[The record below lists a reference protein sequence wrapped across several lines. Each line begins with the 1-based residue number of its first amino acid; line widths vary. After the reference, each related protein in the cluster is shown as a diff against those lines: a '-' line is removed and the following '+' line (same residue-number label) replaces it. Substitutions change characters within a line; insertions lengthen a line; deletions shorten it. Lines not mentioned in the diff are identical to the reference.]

1 MAELNR
7 LSEAEYLSAPKI
19 PVTVILDNI
28 RSCHNTGSVFR
39 TADAL
44 LIEKIILCGITATPP
59 DKEIHK
65 TALDAENRS
74 VGILPGYGG
83 SRGIPPEIRIPHLC
97 RGTGGKSIPLPE
109 FAPEAG
115 ENRPRF
121 RE

>member
-44 LIEKIILCGITATPP
+44 LIEKIILCGINPT
-59 DKEIHK
+59 
-65 TALDAENRS
+65 R
-74 VGILPGYGG
+74 
-83 SRGIPPEIRIPHLC
+83 
-97 RGTGGKSIPLPE
+97 
-109 FAPEAG
+109 
-115 ENRPRF
+115 
-121 RE
+121 